1 MASPRAGTVRST
13 ADMRKLDKTDRIT
26 RTNYFYPFS
35 TGTRVPYLSPYHI
48 SKSAPSPR
56 NIDAP
61 ETPHTQTEFVLNEN
75 LNSIFQRLPRYI
87 NPRVKSPLSV
97 HFGRVSSSISAA
109 GRSGHTGHTD
119 RRAPHSLGYRRA
131 LLRMKTLDATCMG
144 LHA

>member
-35 TGTRVPYLSPYHI
+35 AGTSVPYLSPYHI
-48 SKSAPSPR
+48 SKSAPPPR

-61 ETPHTQTEFVLNEN
+61 ETPYTQTEFVLNEN
-75 LNSIFQRLPRYI
+75 LISIFQRLPRYI

-97 HFGRVSSSISAA
+97 HFGRKSSSISAA
-109 GRSGHTGHTD
+109 KRSGHTD
-119 RRAPHSLGYRRA
+119 RRLPQSLSYFRA
-131 LLRMKTLDATCMG
+131 LLRTKTLETTCMG
-144 LHA
+144 LHG